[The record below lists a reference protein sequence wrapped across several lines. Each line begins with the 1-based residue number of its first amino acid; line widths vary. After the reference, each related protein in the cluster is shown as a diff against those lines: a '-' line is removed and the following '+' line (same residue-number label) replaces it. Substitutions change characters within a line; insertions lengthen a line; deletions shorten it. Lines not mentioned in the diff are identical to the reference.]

1 MRLFIYFSIIIGL
14 TFQSVSAQKTD
25 STSQG
30 KLLLD
35 SLMLQE
41 KLVEKPVS
49 PKERFA
55 SNINTE
61 KLKSYVE
68 TLASPEFQG
77 RGAEQLGAKLTA
89 DYLEGFYKKNE
100 VKPFFNDSYTQEVKL
115 RKEFWENISL
125 KYDDRSFEHLVD
137 YYSFPKSN
145 NNAEFDINETQVS
158 FIGYGIEDKNYN
170 DYKNFEA
177 TGKVVIMLQGEPRD
191 KFNYS
196 YLSGK
201 ADYTNWSTDWKKKLI
216 TARKKGVELVLF
228 IEDSVAQRVTRYK
241 RFLKRPNY
249 IFDDEKKEVPYA
261 NSMYISSKVARQIM
275 GNANYEKYKAA
286 VLSIKESGEP
296 NSFSFRTF
304 WLDVI
309 QQKTTEYYAPKNVA
323 AFIPGSD
330 KKDEIIV
337 LSAHSDHLGV
347 AENRIHFGADDNASG
362 TAALMSLAETMQQAY
377 KAGFGPRRSILILHA
392 TAEEIG
398 KLGSEYFVQKFPN
411 LNAIIANLNI
421 DMIGRVDSAHANNPN
436 YVYIIGS
443 DFLSTDL
450 HQINEMSNANCCN
463 LQLDYTFNKIDDP
476 NKFYFRSDHYNF
488 AQHNIPVIFY
498 FNGTHEYYHKP
509 SDEENKINY
518 DALKNRTQLV
528 FSTLWELANREERIK
543 VDKKTTV
550 SP

>member
-41 KLVEKPVS
+41 KLVEKPLS

-77 RGAEQLGAKLTA
+77 RGAEQIGSELTA
-89 DYLEGFYKKNE
+89 DYLEDFYKKNE

-115 RKEFWENISL
+115 RKEFWKNISL
-125 KYDDRSFEHLVD
+125 KYDDKSFEHLVD

-201 ADYTNWSTDWKKKLI
+201 ADYTDWSTDWKKKLI

-443 DFLSTDL
+443 NFLSSDL
-450 HQINEMSNANCCN
+450 HQINEASNANCCN

-498 FNGTHEYYHKP
+498 FNGTHEDYHKP
-509 SDEENKINY
+509 SDVENKINY